1 MNTASLSDFG
11 FYSVLTDPV
20 KGYEYMTELLVDFQV
35 PYVQLRAKG
44 APEDFIRKTALNMR
58 KITEG
63 SVTKLIINDDPHIAV
78 EVGADGV
85 HVGQNDM
92 PCEQVRKI
100 IGNGKII
107 GISTHSPKQT
117 KSACRSNP
125 DYIGIG
131 PVFPTPT
138 KKIPDPVIGLD
149 GMKEMLS
156 AATVPGVCIGGID
169 LENLPSVLE
178 AGAVNFCMV
187 RQFTKS
193 ENPQRVLKE
202 ILRIY
207 KEFYA

>member
-1 MNTASLSDFG
+1 MNTAALSDFG

-20 KGYEYMTELLVDFQV
+20 KGYEYMTELLVDFQI
-35 PYVQLRAKG
+35 PFVQLRAKG

-58 KITEG
+58 RITEG
-63 SVTKLIINDDPHIAV
+63 SKTKLIINDDPHIAA

-92 PCEQVRKI
+92 PYEQVRKI
-100 IGNGKII
+100 VGNEKII
-107 GISTHSPKQT
+107 GISTHSLQQT
-117 KSACRSNP
+117 KDACKNKP

-138 KKIPDPVIGLD
+138 KKIPDAVIGLD

-156 AATVPGVCIGGID
+156 AATVPGVCIGGIN
-169 LENLPSVLE
+169 LENLPSVLK

-187 RQFTKS
+187 RQFTKCD
-193 ENPQRVLKE
+193 NPQKVLQE
-202 ILRIY
+202 ILRIHQ
-207 KEFYA
+207 ELFA